1 MSTKKTIKYIKTIS
15 IIIVLILD
23 MLLST
28 KQYSFAETTEEPTS
42 EQKIEYRATK
52 ITKVND
58 TNQLKVEIWIHNL
71 KFTGFDLRTQYDNT
85 EITPSDPTTNDK
97 LDLTAEDNFGE
108 AAQNVVFTNGF
119 DKLLEVMNV
128 TENANEMR
136 YVYSILPTTT
146 LPTDSEY
153 IKNDSEHGIYISCQG
168 DVQIGYMTFA
178 IDNIEANE
186 NDIELKSDLITPMT
200 GVRLIVYGDA
210 SLNMQSETLFE
221 FTVEAQT
228 GTFEGSVDTSL
239 LTKRTTGKNIATIRA
254 YKMDDVNAKF
264 NLTGIENNFAKKYKD
279 DLHDL
284 LLTLKPEKEI
294 VSNDDGTFKLDL
306 KPSSYLIMID
316 KPGYIDDMFK
326 NVEIKTSKKVDVG
339 KRTLIPGDI
348 NKDGCVTILDLSL
361 LKKNNNATTKSTN
374 YEERFDVN
382 NDGKVNVK
390 DISYVKAKNK
400 KYRKIIDMTGL
411 SNL

>member
-23 MLLST
+23 MLLGT

-178 IDNIEANE
+178 IDNIEASE

-228 GTFEGSVDTSL
+228 GTLKGKVDTSAE
-239 LTKRTTGKNIATIRA
+239 TKYTTGKNVATIRV
-254 YKMDDVNAKF
+254 YKMEDVDSKF
-264 NLTGIENNFAKKYKD
+264 NLTGIENKFAKTYSD

-284 LLTLKPEKEI
+284 LLTLTPTKE
-294 VSNDDGTFKLDL
+294 VTSDDDGTFTIPL
-306 KPSSYLIMID
+306 KPSSYLVEID
-316 KPGYIDDMFK
+316 KPGYIDEIFK
-326 NVEIKTSKKVDVG
+326 NVEIKTSKTVDIGMVS
-339 KRTLIPGDI
+339 LIPGDL
-348 NKDGCVTILDLSL
+348 NKDGNIDVSDLAL
-361 LKKNNNATTKSTN
+361 ITNANRLKKGDKAF
-374 YEERFDVN
+374 EERFDLNDDGVVDVSDITFVIIN
-382 NDGKVNVK
+382 NR
-390 DISYVKAKNK
+390 
-400 KYRKIIDMTGL
+400 KYRKITDMTGK